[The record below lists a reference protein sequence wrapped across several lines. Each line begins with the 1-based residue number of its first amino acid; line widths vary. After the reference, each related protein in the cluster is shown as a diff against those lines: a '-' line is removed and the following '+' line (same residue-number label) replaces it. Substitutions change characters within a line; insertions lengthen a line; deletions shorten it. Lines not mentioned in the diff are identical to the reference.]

1 MRLMVVVIAL
11 MLWVAAPTAQ
21 TTCNRACL
29 TGFIDT
35 YYKALVVGLKEGMQS
50 PNAMTAN
57 DRLVGEFFAVKNGRI
72 QEVHAVLFNLPDS
85 EPTGWPPD
93 YGPGRGGR

>member
-1 MRLMVVVIAL
+1 M
-11 MLWVAAPTAQ
+11 
-21 TTCNRACL
+21 
-29 TGFIDT
+29 
-35 YYKALVVGLKEGMQS
+35 KS